1 MPTVY
6 KILGQSAPAANTN
19 TIVYSVPAGNSA
31 VISTITVANLSVNNV
46 TYRLAVQKANA
57 TISSNHYIA
66 YNTTVFGNDTTAL
79 TLGIT
84 LGETDVI
91 SANVSDAN
99 VAINIFGSEI
109 Y

>member
-6 KILGQSAPAANTN
+6 KILGQSAPTANTN

-31 VISTITVANLSVNNV
+31 VVSTISIANLSPNNV
-46 TYRLAVQKANA
+46 TYKLAVQKANA
-57 TISSNHYIA
+57 TITSNHYIA
-66 YNTTVFGNDTTAL
+66 YNTTVFGYDTTAL

-99 VAINIFGSEI
+99 VAINVFGSEV